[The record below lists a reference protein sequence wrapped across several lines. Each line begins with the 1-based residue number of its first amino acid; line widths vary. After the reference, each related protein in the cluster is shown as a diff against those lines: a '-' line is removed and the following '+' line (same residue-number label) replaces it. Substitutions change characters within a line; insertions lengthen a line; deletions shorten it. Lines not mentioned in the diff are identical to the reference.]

1 VSLNSALPE
10 PLVMVKEVKS
20 KAMGKESKGK
30 GKAKEDGKQQLT
42 VEEARRRKEAFFA
55 GAKKPSTEKASS
67 CTTPEIKT
75 ATANPD
81 ITDLEISSG
90 IKRGSNANEELSAD
104 RTSLK
109 LLAIPGNKRK
119 AEHVIEVKDDS
130 SDEDLPLYLKINAP
144 SSSAGTL
151 ATNGSECLKRKKEE
165 GVVACKVDVVSTTPP
180 APATRAP
187 NSGGVGHSKM
197 QQAWTNL
204 QDVFKLG
211 SFRPLQREAIE
222 GVLKGRDVI
231 VCLATGGGKSL
242 CYQLPATV
250 LPGVTLVVSPLIA
263 LMEDQ
268 VKSCRD
274 KGIEV

>member
-1 VSLNSALPE
+1 
-10 PLVMVKEVKS
+10 MGKEGKS
-20 KAMGKESKGK
+20 NAMGKAKGK
-30 GKAKEDGKQQLT
+30 SKEDGKQQLT

-55 GAKKPSTEKASS
+55 GAKKPSTDKASS

-75 ATANPD
+75 PSNPC
-81 ITDLEISSG
+81 ILEISSG
-90 IKRGSNANEELSAD
+90 IKRRSNVNEELSAD
-104 RTSLK
+104 RTSMK
-109 LLAIPGNKRK
+109 LIAIPGNKRK

-130 SDEDLPLYLKINAP
+130 SSDEDLPLCLKLNAP
-144 SSSAGTL
+144 SSSSGSV
-151 ATNGSECLKRKKEE
+151 ATNVSECPKRKKVH
-165 GVVACKVDVVSTTPP
+165 VVACKVDVVSTTPP
-180 APATRAP
+180 APAARAP
-187 NSGGVGHSKM
+187 NSGGVAQSKM

-204 QDVFKLG
+204 QDIFKLG

>member
-1 VSLNSALPE
+1 MSLSTVFFFNYES
-10 PLVMVKEVKS
+10 M

-30 GKAKEDGKQQLT
+30 GKVKEDGKQQLT
-42 VEEARRRKEAFFA
+42 IEEARRRKEAFFA
-55 GAKKPSTEKASS
+55 GAKKPSTDKASS
-67 CTTPEIKT
+67 CTTPAIKT
-75 ATANPD
+75 ATAKP
-81 ITDLEISSG
+81 
-90 IKRGSNANEELSAD
+90 GSNVNEELSAD
-104 RTSLK
+104 RTSMK

-130 SDEDLPLYLKINAP
+130 SDEDLPLCLKLNAP
-144 SSSAGTL
+144 SSSSGSV
-151 ATNGSECLKRKKEE
+151 ATNGSECSKRKKEE
-165 GVVACKVDVVSTTPP
+165 DVVACKVDVVSTTPP

-187 NSGGVGHSKM
+187 DSGAVGQSKM

>member
-1 VSLNSALPE
+1 MRKL
-10 PLVMVKEVKS
+10 
-20 KAMGKESKGK
+20 SKGK
-30 GKAKEDGKQQLT
+30 EKAKEDGKQKLT
-42 VEEARRRKEAFFA
+42 VEEARRRKESFFA
-55 GAKKPSTEKASS
+55 GAKKPSTDRASTFMEERAPPEVE
-67 CTTPEIKT
+67 TTT
-75 ATANPD
+75 AKHA

-90 IKRGSNANEELSAD
+90 IKRGSSVNEELSAD
-104 RTSLK
+104 RMSMK

-119 AEHVIEVKDDS
+119 AEHVIEVKDDGS
-130 SDEDLPLYLKINAP
+130 SDEDLPLCLKLNAQ
-144 SSSAGTL
+144 SSSSGSV
-151 ATNGSECLKRKKEE
+151 ATNGSECSKRKKEE
-165 GVVACKVDVVSTTPP
+165 EAVACKVDVVSTTPP

-187 NSGGVGHSKM
+187 DSGAVGQSKM